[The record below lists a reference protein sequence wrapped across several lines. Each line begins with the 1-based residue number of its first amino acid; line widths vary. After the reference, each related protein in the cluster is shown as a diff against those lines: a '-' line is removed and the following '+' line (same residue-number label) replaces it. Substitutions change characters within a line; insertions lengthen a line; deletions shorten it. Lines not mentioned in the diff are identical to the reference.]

1 MSIVINNIC
10 EHCENQSICAAW
22 KNIKKFSE
30 DYSKNPL
37 PVDIEIKNC
46 DKYISSDI
54 ENTGDENNDF
64 DTEFPEEMD
73 I

>member
-10 EHCENQSICAAW
+10 EKCDNISICSAW

-46 DKYISSDI
+46 EKYIST
-54 ENTGDENNDF
+54 ENDAYDEN
-64 DTEFPEEMD
+64 EAEEVD
-73 I
+73 V